1 MSILAFDIGGTAVK
15 YGLFKDNQ
23 LQKVSSFPTPDSWEE
38 MKESCLAVKDK
49 YKNENLKGVAI
60 SSPGSVDVDAG
71 VIHGI
76 SAVPYIHHFP
86 ILKAFEEC
94 LGLPVS
100 IENDANCAALA
111 EVAFG
116 VAKVCQNAL
125 FFIIGSGLGGAVVI
139 DRKLHK
145 GRNLFGGEFGNM
157 LLDDGSTLSERV
169 SPVHVAKRFSKERS
183 LGTELSG
190 KELFDLADRGDS
202 EAQQAVEGLLDSLAL
217 AIFNTCLVVNPDVV
231 AIGGGISQRRNLAT
245 DIQKRVEQ
253 FKQCTE
259 ATDLDVEIATCHYFN
274 DANLL
279 GAVAHFLNRPA
290 K

>member
-1 MSILAFDIGGTAVK
+1 M
-15 YGLFKDNQ
+15 
-23 LQKVSSFPTPDSWEE
+23 
-38 MKESCLAVKDK
+38 
-49 YKNENLKGVAI
+49 
-60 SSPGSVDVDAG
+60 
-71 VIHGI
+71 
-76 SAVPYIHHFP
+76 
-86 ILKAFEEC
+86 
-94 LGLPVS
+94 PVS

-116 VAKVCQNAL
+116 VAKDCQNAL
-125 FFIIGSGLGGAVVI
+125 FFIIGSGLGGAIVI

-145 GRNLFGGEFGNM
+145 GRNLFGGEFGYM

-190 KELFDLADRGDS
+190 KELFVLADQGNS

-245 DIQKRVEQ
+245 DIHQRVEQ
-253 FKQCTE
+253 YKQRTE
-259 ATDLDVEIATCHYFN
+259 ATDMDVEIATCHYFN

-279 GAVAHFLNRPA
+279 GAVAHFLNSRA
-290 K
+290 E